1 MPRPEV
7 LERVKNAED
16 EADEIIAEAEAER
29 EEAISEARERGDEP
43 EPSPEP
49 PTECHR
55 RGCSEPVAYTVTERY
70 QEETGAGAVEATAFL
85 CVDHAAG
92 EFPTNLDGTYDDYE
106 FRIVPV
112 AADSDD

>member
-1 MPRPEV
+1 MADTKSGRDKQARDQ
-7 LERVKNAED
+7 ERRR
-16 EADEIIAEAEAER
+16 AER
-29 EEAISEARERGDEP
+29 DITEARERGDEP

-49 PTECHR
+49 PAECHR
-55 RGCSEPVAYTVTERY
+55 RGCSEPVAFTVTERY

-92 EFPTNLDGTYDDYE
+92 EFPTNLDGAYDGYE

-112 AADSDD
+112 NAEGDD